1 MSLNIPSDWP
11 TLTLPE
17 KLELLRGIKGRLVEL
32 KRNPER
38 HLADYKGDPVGFI
51 QRGLGQAREP
61 SWNGWMIVIKAA
73 FGQPL
78 TIKELE
84 FFHEIAGGRPSPN
97 RPVRELWCIV
107 GRRGGKDSVAS
118 LIATYLSRFADTTR
132 LRLGEE
138 GITACLATD
147 RNQAEIVWK
156 YCRGYF
162 EAKPELYAFLR
173 SKSMTN
179 NRIQLL
185 NKVEIRIATNNYRA
199 PRGRAIVA
207 GILDEVAFYRD
218 EESANPDV
226 DTYMAL
232 RPGML
237 MMPGSMIIGISSPH
251 RQKGLLFQKFEEHFG
266 QDSDDVLVIKAPT
279 RLMNPLIDVLEPGL
293 IDKAMEEDPD
303 RAAAEYGAEFRRD
316 LADYVSRDVVYASVQ
331 RGIREIPYDVML
343 KGRYVGFV
351 DPSGGSRDSF
361 TMAVA
366 HLDEASGQG
375 ILDFV
380 KETRPPFAPSEVAAD
395 FAREF
400 ERYNVYKIQGDRY
413 AAQWP
418 VEQFAINGVIYEQ
431 SEIVKSDL
439 YRDFLPALNSRRVRL
454 LDNTRLINQLLG
466 LERRTVR
473 GGRDSIDHVPGAN
486 DDVINAAVGA
496 LLQVVGDDRL
506 VTVSKY
512 LRAFAS

>member
-1 MSLNIPSDWP
+1 MMVLPSNWP

-17 KLELLRGIKGRLVEL
+17 KLDFLRAIKGRLIEL
-32 KRNPER
+32 KRDPAR
-38 HLADYKGDPVGFI
+38 HLADFKGDPVGFI
-51 QRGLGQAREP
+51 QQGLGQAREP
-61 SWNGWMIVIKAA
+61 SWTGWMTVIKAA
-73 FGQPL
+73 FGL
-78 TIKELE
+78 ALDTTELE
-84 FFHEIAGGRPSPN
+84 FFHEIAGGRAPP
-97 RPVRELWCIV
+97 PKQVRELWCIV

-147 RNQAEIVWK
+147 RDQAEIVWK

-173 SKSMTN
+173 TAKMTG

-185 NKVEIRIATNNYRA
+185 NKVEIRVATNNYRA

-218 EESANPDV
+218 EESANPDT

-232 RPGML
+232 RPGMA

-266 QDSDDVLVIKAPT
+266 QDSDDTLVIKAPT

-303 RAAAEYGAEFRRD
+303 RAAAEYGAEFRKD
-316 LADYVSRDVVYASVQ
+316 LADYVSRDVVYASVA
-331 RGIREIPYDVML
+331 RGVVEIPYDDML
-343 KGRYVGFV
+343 RGRYVAFA

-361 TMAVA
+361 TLAIA
-366 HLDEASGQG
+366 HLDDATGKG

-380 KETRPPFAPSEVAAD
+380 REIRPPFAPSEVVATFCQD
-395 FAREF
+395 LD
-400 ERYNVYKIQGDRY
+400 RYKLYKCRGDRY

-431 SEIVKSDL
+431 SEVVKSDL
-439 YRDFLPALNSRRVRL
+439 YRDFLPALNSRRIQL
-454 LDNTRLINQLLG
+454 LDVPRMLNQLLG

-486 DDVINAAVGA
+486 DDIINAAVGA

-512 LRAFAS
+512 LRAFGG

>member
-1 MSLNIPSDWP
+1 MTELPSNWP
-11 TLTLPE
+11 TLTLNE
-17 KLELLRGIKGRLVEL
+17 KLDLLKGIKSRLIEL
-32 KRNPER
+32 KRDPAR
-38 HLADYKGDPVGFI
+38 HLADYNGDPVGFI
-51 QRGLGQAREP
+51 QQGLGQAREA
-61 SWNGWMIVIKAA
+61 SWQGWMTVIKAA
-73 FGQPL
+73 FGLSLDPQ
-78 TIKELE
+78 EYR
-84 FFHEIAGGRPSPN
+84 FFQEIAGGRQPPQQQ
-97 RPVRELWCIV
+97 VKELWCIV

-118 LIATYLSRFADTTR
+118 LIATYLSRFADTQR

-147 RNQAEIVWK
+147 RDQAEIVWK

-173 SKSMTN
+173 TSKMTGN
-179 NRIQLL
+179 KIQLI
-185 NKVEIRIATNNYRA
+185 NKVEIRVATNNYRA

-218 EESANPDV
+218 EESANPDI

-237 MMPGSMIIGISSPH
+237 MMPNSMIIGISSPH
-251 RQKGLLFQKFEEHFG
+251 RQKGLLFQKFEDHYG
-266 QDSDDVLVIKAPT
+266 QDSNDTLVIKAPT

-303 RAAAEYGAEFRRD
+303 RAAAEYGAEFRKD
-316 LADYVSRDVVYASVQ
+316 LEDYVSRDVVRASVMQ
-331 RGIREIPYDVML
+331 GVHQIPYDDMMR
-343 KGRYVGFV
+343 GRYVGFV

-361 TMAVA
+361 TMAIA
-366 HLDEASGQG
+366 HLDEATGRG

-380 KETRPPFAPSEVAAD
+380 REIRPPFAPSEVVATFCED
-395 FAREF
+395 FARY
-400 ERYNVYKIQGDRY
+400 RVYKIQGDRY

-431 SEIVKSDL
+431 SEVVKSDL
-439 YRDFLPALNSRRVRL
+439 YRDFLPALNSRRIQL

-486 DDVINAAVGA
+486 DDIINAAVGA
-496 LLQVVGDDRL
+496 LLQVVGDERL
-506 VTVSKY
+506 ATVSKY
-512 LRAFAS
+512 LRAFGG

>member
-1 MSLNIPSDWP
+1 MEVPSNWP
-11 TLTLPE
+11 TLPLPE
-17 KLELLRGIKGRLVEL
+17 KLELLKSIKGRLIEL
-32 KRNPER
+32 RRDPHR
-38 HLADYKGDPVGFI
+38 HLQDYRGDPVGFI
-51 QRGLGQAREP
+51 QEGLGQAREP
-61 SWNGWMIVIKAA
+61 SWSGWMTVIKAA
-73 FGQPL
+73 FG
-78 TIKELE
+78 KELDE
-84 FFHEIAGGRPSPN
+84 NELAFFREIAGGRSPPEK
-97 RPVRELWCIV
+97 PVKELWCIV

-147 RNQAEIVWK
+147 RDQAEIVWK

-173 SKSMTN
+173 TSKMTN

-185 NKVEIRIATNNYRA
+185 NKVEIRVATNNYRA

-218 EESANPDV
+218 EESANPDT

-232 RPGML
+232 RPGMA

-251 RQKGLLFQKFEEHFG
+251 RQKGLLFQKFEDHFG
-266 QDSDDVLVIKAPT
+266 RDSDDTLVIKAST
-279 RLMNPLIDVLEPGL
+279 RLMNPLIDVIEPGL

-303 RAAAEYGAEFRRD
+303 RAAAEYGGEFRKD
-316 LADYVSRDVVYASVQ
+316 LADYVSRDVVYASVVKGTAQ
-331 RGIREIPYDVML
+331 IPYDDML
-343 KGRYVGFV
+343 RGRYVGFV

-361 TMAVA
+361 TMAIA
-366 HLDEASGQG
+366 HLDEETGKG

-380 KETRPPFAPSEVAAD
+380 REERPPFAPSEVVAK
-395 FAREF
+395 FCEEF
-400 ERYNVYKIQGDRY
+400 QHYRVFKCRGDRY

-439 YRDFLPALNSRRVRL
+439 YRDFLPALNSRRIQL
-454 LDNTRLINQLLG
+454 LDHTRMINQLLG

-486 DDVINAAVGA
+486 DDIINAAVGA

-512 LRAFAS
+512 LKAFA

>member
-1 MSLNIPSDWP
+1 MTDVPSNWQ
-11 TLTLPE
+11 TLTLAE
-17 KLELLRGIKGRLVEL
+17 KLDLLKGLKTRLIDL
-32 KRNPER
+32 KRSPER
-38 HLADYKGDPVGFI
+38 YLADYQGDPVGFI
-51 QRGLGQAREP
+51 QRGLGQATEP
-61 SWNGWMIVIKAA
+61 SWAGWMTVIKAA

-78 TIKELE
+78 TAEEHE
-84 FFHEIAGGRPSPN
+84 FFYEIAGGRAPPS
-97 RPVRELWCIV
+97 RQVKEFWAIV

-118 LIATYLSRFADTTR
+118 LIATYLSRFADTAR

-147 RNQAEIVWK
+147 RDQAEIVWK

-173 SKSMTN
+173 STKMTGQ
-179 NRIQLL
+179 RIQLM
-185 NKVEIRIATNNYRA
+185 NKVEIRVATNNYRA

-218 EESANPDV
+218 EDSANPDI

-251 RQKGLLFQKFEEHFG
+251 RQKGLLFQKFEEHYG
-266 QDSDDVLVIKAPT
+266 QDNDDVLVIKAPT
-279 RLMNPLIDVLEPGL
+279 RRMNPLIDILEPGL

-316 LADYVSRDVVYASVQ
+316 LEDYVSREVVYASVA
-331 RGIREIPYDVML
+331 RGVREIPYDDL
-343 KGRYVGFV
+343 RKGRYVGFV

-361 TMAVA
+361 TMAIA
-366 HLDEASGQG
+366 HLDEATGRG

-380 KETRPPFAPSEVAAD
+380 REIRPPFAPSEVAATFAQE
-395 FAREF
+395 FAR
-400 ERYNVYKIQGDRY
+400 YKIYKVRGDRY

-431 SEIVKSDL
+431 SEVVKSDL
-439 YRDFLPALNSRRVRL
+439 YRDFLPALNSRRIQL
-454 LDNTRLINQLLG
+454 LDHTRMINQLLG

-473 GGRDSIDHVPGAN
+473 GGRDSIDHLPGAN
-486 DDVINAAVGA
+486 DDIINAAVGA

-506 VTVSKY
+506 VSVSKY
-512 LRAFAS
+512 LRAFGG